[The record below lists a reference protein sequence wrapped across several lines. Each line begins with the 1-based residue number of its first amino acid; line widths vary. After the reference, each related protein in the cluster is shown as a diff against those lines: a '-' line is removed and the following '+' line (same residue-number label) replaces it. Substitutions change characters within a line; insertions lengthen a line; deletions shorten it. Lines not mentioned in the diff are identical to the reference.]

1 MCWPCFVVILLP
13 ILCQIYKQKHPINL
27 MYLYICMQDACKN
40 KPNPK
45 LFILINQ
52 YSPLYS
58 RGSLAG
64 ENISTLDCQH

>member
-27 MYLYICMQDACKN
+27 MYLYIYACKN

-45 LFILINQ
+45 LFILIT
-52 YSPLYS
+52 YTL

>member
-13 ILCQIYKQKHPINL
+13 ILCQIYEQKHPINL
-27 MYLYICMQDACKN
+27 MYLYIYACKN

-45 LFILINQ
+45 LFISINQ

-58 RGSLAG
+58 TGF
-64 ENISTLDCQH
+64 ISW